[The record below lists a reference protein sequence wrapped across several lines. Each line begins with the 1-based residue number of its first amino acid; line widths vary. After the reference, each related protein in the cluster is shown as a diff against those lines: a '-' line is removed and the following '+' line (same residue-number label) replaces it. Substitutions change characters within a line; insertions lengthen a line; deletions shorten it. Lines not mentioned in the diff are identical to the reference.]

1 MKLLQIGTGP
11 GNGLAVAR
19 KFGKAGFEILM
30 VARNQA
36 KLEQYQTELAAEGI
50 KAQGF
55 AADIADEIAFA
66 GVLADIVAQHQDIEV
81 LHYNA
86 SAYNPATPSKMLIP
100 VLISDFK
107 TSVVG
112 AVVAVQAV
120 FPQMETRKHGCIL
133 LTGGGT
139 ALKAPASL
147 ASLGIGKA
155 GLRNLAFSLAEECAP
170 AGVHV
175 ATITI
180 SGTVKPGT
188 HFDPAL
194 IADEFWRLYEQEVAD
209 WEVEVHWK

>member
-11 GNGLAVAR
+11 GIGLAVAR

-30 VARNQA
+30 VARNA
-36 KLEQYQTELAAEGI
+36 EKLEGFKSELAAEGI
-50 KAQGF
+50 VAQGF
-55 AADIADEIAFA
+55 AADIADEAAFGA
-66 GVLADIVAQHQDIEV
+66 VLQEIVAQHADIEV

-86 SAYNPATPSKMLIP
+86 SAYNPATPTNMSIP
-100 VLISDFK
+100 VMISDFK

-112 AVVAVQAV
+112 AVIAVQAV
-120 FPQMETRKHGCIL
+120 FPQMEARKQGHIL

-139 ALKAPASL
+139 ALKAPAML

-180 SGTVKPGT
+180 SGMVKPGT
-188 HFDPAL
+188 HFDPEL
-194 IADEFWRLYEQEVAD
+194 IAGEFWRLYQQVPDD
-209 WEVEVHWK
+209 WETEVVW

>member
-11 GNGLAVAR
+11 GIGLAVAR

-30 VARNQA
+30 VARNA
-36 KLEQYQTELAAEGI
+36 EKLEGFKSELAAEGI
-50 KAQGF
+50 VAQGF
-55 AADIADEIAFA
+55 AADIADEAAFGA
-66 GVLADIVAQHQDIEV
+66 VLQEIVAQHADIEV

-86 SAYNPATPSKMLIP
+86 SAYNPATPTNMSIP
-100 VLISDFK
+100 VMISDFK

-112 AVVAVQAV
+112 AVIAVQAV
-120 FPQMETRKHGCIL
+120 FPQMEARKQGHIL

-139 ALKAPASL
+139 ALKAPAML

-180 SGTVKPGT
+180 SCMVKPGT
-188 HFDPAL
+188 HFDPEL
-194 IADEFWRLYEQEVAD
+194 IAGEFWRLYQQVPDD
-209 WEVEVHWK
+209 WETEVVW